1 MLNKIK
7 PQYNQGLLSGKKL
20 NLLSRFIGISLAL
33 FIVFSITKVSAQGEW
48 ITYTTADGLANNNVK
63 AIIESGQ
70 DTIWFGTNGGGLSKF
85 FVASETWQ
93 TYDTSNS
100 GLVDNKISSII
111 KDNLNNLWFG
121 TNAGVSKFDGTTW
134 TTYDTSD
141 GLANN
146 TVHAILQDIGDT
158 LWFGTQSGGVS
169 KYDGTTWTT
178 YDTTDG
184 LVHNDVLAIYEDID
198 GNLWFGTN
206 GGVSKYDHT
215 SWTTYDT
222 LDGLAYN
229 SVCAIVQDIGDTM
242 WFGTFGGVS
251 KFDGT
256 TWTTYDTSDGLGHNI
271 VFAIIQDSQNN
282 LWFGTFGMFGG
293 GGTSKYDHINW
304 LTYTDSDGLANNTV
318 YAIAEDNQNNIWF
331 GTMGGVSKLIPTLKI
346 IKINFNNISC
356 YGANDG
362 SITINTYGGEP
373 PIQYSIDGG
382 SFFQTDSVFTGLSPG
397 NYYIV
402 VADSNNTI
410 YGDTIVLTEPGTV
423 DLGADKSACEGDSVT
438 LDAGDFVT
446 YNWNDGLSTDSIITV
461 DTSGMFYV
469 DVTDTNGCFLSD
481 TVNVTFYPLPVVN
494 LGNDTVFCEG
504 NWLMLDA
511 GSGYIDYVWT
521 DSLSLTQY
529 LTVDSTGAYYVIV
542 TDTNGCSNSS
552 DTINITVQ
560 SLAVVELG
568 NDTAF
573 CEGDSIIL
581 QADSG
586 FVDYLWVDL
595 STNQYLTVD
604 STGDYYVIV
613 TDTNGCINSSDTINI
628 TVYSLPVVD
637 LGNDTSFCGN
647 NIVLDADN
655 PGVAYDWSTGDTTQT
670 ILADSSGT
678 YFVTVTNICGM
689 IDDSIVI
696 DLMPLPDVNL
706 GNDTSICS
714 GDTIILQ
721 ADSSFVD
728 YLWVDLST
736 NQYLTV
742 DSTGAYYVVVTD
754 TNGCSNSSDTI
765 NITVLSLPAVDLGND
780 TSFCN
785 GNSII
790 LDADNAGAA
799 YDWSTSDTTQT
810 ILVDSSGTYYVTV
823 SDICG
828 TVTDSIIIDVIPL
841 PVVYLGNDTA
851 FCDGNSIILDADSG
865 YADYLWVDSLS
876 LNQYLTVDST
886 GAYYAIVTDTN
897 GCSNSSDTINITVYS
912 LPFVDIGNDTSFCD
926 GDSIIL
932 IADSGFVDYVWVDSL
947 SLTQYLTV
955 TTPGAYYVD
964 VTDTNSC
971 SNSSDTINITVLP
984 LPAVDLGNDTSFCE
998 GNSITL
1004 DADNP
1009 GASYDWSTSD
1019 TTQTILA
1026 DSSGI
1031 YYVTVTDICG
1041 TATDS
1046 IIIDV
1051 TPLPDVNL
1059 GNDTAFCEGDA
1070 FFHTLDAGAGYTYL
1084 WSDASTDQTLIAA
1097 DSGTYFVEITD
1108 TNGCSNSDTINVTEN
1123 PLPTV
1128 DLGLD
1133 TILTSLPDSITLD
1146 AGAGFDLY
1154 QWQDGYSN
1162 QTYNVS
1168 SYGMYS
1174 VTVTDINGCQASDS
1188 IYIDLI
1194 DEIQVKIINYKLKIH
1209 PNPAKDVFNL
1219 TIKTANKCDLTIE
1232 LMTIQGQIV
1241 YSFNSYIKRGRLTH
1255 QIDVSEFAKGVY
1267 YLRVYSVA
1275 KHTGVKTKNGIRVKK
1290 LVIQ

>member
-604 STGDYYVIV
+604 STG
-613 TDTNGCINSSDTINI
+613 
-628 TVYSLPVVD
+628 
-637 LGNDTSFCGN
+637 
-647 NIVLDADN
+647 
-655 PGVAYDWSTGDTTQT
+655 
-670 ILADSSGT
+670 
-678 YFVTVTNICGM
+678 
-689 IDDSIVI
+689 
-696 DLMPLPDVNL
+696 
-706 GNDTSICS
+706 
-714 GDTIILQ
+714 
-721 ADSSFVD
+721 
-728 YLWVDLST
+728 
-736 NQYLTV
+736 
-742 DSTGAYYVVVTD
+742 AYYVVVTD

-841 PVVYLGNDTA
+841 PVVYLGDDTA

-1232 LMTIQGQIV
+1232 LMTIQGQTV